1 MKKIY
6 LLFTIFVMLSMNNY
20 LTAQQDAQFSQ
31 YMFNGMYYSPGFA
44 GLDGMT
50 RATFIHRTQWLSY
63 NPVLPGDR
71 SAGASYPVSY
81 GENGNGGAPQT
92 NILTIQS
99 LTPLLNKSIGAGLN
113 VVQDV
118 YGPIRTF
125 QVQLT
130 ASYILK
136 MKSGNL
142 GIGIRGGIFNQAV
155 RNISDYR
162 VINEN
167 DQIYKELT
175 ADGNNVASQTK
186 PDLNIGI
193 AYRTNKYYVGFSVA
207 HLLKSSFSYGFN
219 ESISKVSNHM
229 YFTGG
234 YNLNLGSM
242 IVLTPSALV
251 QTDLKQL
258 SYIFGA
264 IATYNDKFWFGINL
278 RESFAKKD
286 VATGGKTLRNDDIVF
301 LVGVNL
307 LKNKQNINALKIGYA
322 FDFVTSGQDAKQRTS
337 HEVLLSYL
345 IVPPWDVLK
354 PKIRTP
360 RYRHDEN

>member
-1 MKKIY
+1 MS
-6 LLFTIFVMLSMNNY
+6 LFCAGISY
-20 LTAQQDAQFSQ
+20 AQQDAQFSQ
-31 YMFNGMYYSPGFA
+31 YMFNGLYYSPGFA

-50 RATFIHRTQWLSY
+50 RATFIHRTQWLGY
-63 NPVLPGDR
+63 NPQLPANR
-71 SAGASYPVSY
+71 TGAYPVTY
-81 GENGNGGAPQT
+81 GEDGSGGAPQT

-99 LTPLLNKSIGAGLN
+99 LTPLFNKSLGAGLN
-113 VVQDV
+113 VLQDV

-130 ASYILK
+130 ASYIFKL
-136 MKSGNL
+136 KSGNL
-142 GIGIRGGIFNQAV
+142 GVGIRGGVFNQAV
-155 RNISDYR
+155 RNLDNYR
-162 VINEN
+162 VINED
-167 DQIYKELT
+167 DQIYKELSSNG
-175 ADGNNVASQTK
+175 GNIASQTK
-186 PDLNIGI
+186 PDINIGI
-193 AYRTNKYYVGFSVA
+193 AYRTNKYYAGFSFA
-207 HLLKSSFSYGFN
+207 HLLKSSFSYGLN
-219 ESISKVSNHM
+219 ESLSKISNHM

-242 IVLTPSALV
+242 IVLTPSALI

-264 IATYNDKFWFGINL
+264 IATYNDKFWLGINL

-286 VATGGKTLRNDDIVF
+286 LATGGKTLRNDDIVF

-307 LKNKQNINALKIGYA
+307 MKNKQNNNALKIGYA
-322 FDFVTSGQDAKQRTS
+322 FDFVTTGQFAKANTS
-337 HEVLLSYL
+337 HEILLSYL
-345 IVPPWDVLK
+345 IVPPWDILK